1 MIGKWLSR
9 MHVRLLLLIL
19 ITALPALAIIVNT
32 GLEQR
37 REASA
42 AAEKMALLTARQ
54 IATRQRDM
62 VSHLHRLLEGL
73 AQSPE
78 VRQLHSVEECNAW
91 LAKLA
96 RLHELYTEVFVAG
109 LDGKITCRSRSFSH
123 TVDISDRSYF
133 RRALERRDFAMGD
146 YQNSRFDGQPVV
158 ISAHPVFDDDDEITA
173 VVGVGVT
180 PSAFAALLRETTLP
194 DGSVVTIVDKQGVIL
209 ARLPDP
215 TGLAGSTIPELS
227 QFKAALTGAGD
238 LLMKSVWL
246 DGVSRIMAIAPV
258 LSRFGDLYVR
268 VGIPSAIV
276 ENAGAVVARRNLL
289 LLAGAAVPLLLLGW
303 FVAQRLVL
311 RPLQDL
317 TETARRLGEGDLQAR
332 TRIPPGSGELGDL
345 ARTLDQ
351 MADGIGQSMARIETA
366 ERELRRSNRALRV
379 LNEVTRAVAQADDE
393 VQLMGLIC
401 SAAVGAGGYRMTWV
415 GLAVQDAGKFMR
427 PVAWAGHEAGFL
439 DMVKEPLND
448 SESALCPSSIT
459 LGTGRTCLVRDIA
472 NDCRFAAWRD
482 EALRRGYVSAISVP
496 LVADEAFGVL
506 TVLADEA
513 GAFDAEETRLL
524 ENAARELAFGIVT
537 LRRRAAHEKAE
548 AAVQLRN
555 RAIQASYNGLL
566 IYRYAP
572 PAGIVSANPALLRL
586 LGMDEEQL
594 ISTDLPTLGRQGF
607 DAGDWEQLDALV
619 TARRAGEVSLN
630 LSRGPQDV
638 AWLDASV
645 TLVGNDAAGD
655 DHAVIEF
662 RDVTE
667 RRRYQEQLAYQAN
680 HDALTGLPNRNLLG
694 DRLQQSLT
702 LAARNQSACFVLW
715 VDIDRFQ
722 VVHDSFGNEI
732 ANATLIVISQRL
744 VAAAAGCSTV
754 ARVASD
760 EFVLIT
766 EELPSQQAVVS
777 LATRLLD
784 ALRTPISAGGEEL
797 WLTGSIGVAAMAGI
811 DLGVDT
817 LLRNANVALF
827 RAKEMGRDT
836 FCFYEMDLNA
846 RAAPRLRLELALRRA
861 IEQDELFLAY
871 QPKVDLLTGEVV
883 GSEALCRWRHPELG
897 LVSPGEF
904 IPIAEESGLI
914 LPIGR
919 WVLET
924 ACAQAR
930 RWIDD
935 GIDYRSVAVNV
946 SPLQF
951 FRDDL
956 VADVAAL
963 LSRYR
968 LEPASLMLEITESAL
983 MGNPARAIVMMQQL
997 KAIGVK
1003 LAIDDFGTGYSSLSA
1018 LKRFPIDYLKIDRAF
1033 VTDLTTNASDAAIAV
1048 SIISLA
1054 HSLNLR
1060 VIAEG
1065 VETEGQVLYLRGRG
1079 CDEMQGYH
1087 FSPPVAPETLALM
1100 IRDHQRLVFPM
1111 QIDRPDRTLLLVDDE
1126 PSIQSALR
1134 RILRSEGYILLF
1146 AGNAA
1151 EALDLLAKHAV
1162 GVVMSDFRMPGMD
1175 GIQLLDKVKNLYPD
1189 TVRLVLSGYAD
1200 IGTITNAINR
1210 GSIFRFLHKPWDDRE
1225 LLQSVRDA
1233 FERFDR
1239 RRNTLAG

>member
-19 ITALPALAIIVNT
+19 VTALPALAIIVNT

-42 AAEKMALLTARQ
+42 AAEKTALLTARQ

-78 VRQLHSVEECNAW
+78 VRQLHSTEECNAW

-96 RLHELYTEVFVAG
+96 RLHELYAEVFVAG
-109 LDGKITCRSRSFSH
+109 LDGKITCRSQSFSH

-133 RRALERRDFAMGD
+133 RRVLERQDFAMGD

-158 ISAHPVFDDDDEITA
+158 ISAHPVFDDNDEITA

-180 PSAFAALLRETTLP
+180 PSAFGSLLRETTLP

-227 QFKAALTGAGD
+227 QFKAALTGTGD

-258 LSRFGDLYVR
+258 LTRFGDLYVR

-276 ENAGAVVARRNLL
+276 ENAGAVVAQRNLL

-332 TRIPPGSGELGDL
+332 TRVPPGSGELGDL

-351 MADGIGQSMARIETA
+351 MAEGIGQSVARIETA

-393 VQLMGLIC
+393 VQLMELIC
-401 SAAVGAGGYRMTWV
+401 SAAVDAGGYRMTWV
-415 GLAVQDAGKFMR
+415 GIATQDVEKFVR

-439 DMVKEPLND
+439 DVVNETLND
-448 SESALCPSSIT
+448 TGSAVCPSSIA
-459 LGTGRTCLVRDIA
+459 LGDRRTCIVRDIA
-472 NDCRFAAWRD
+472 NDGRFDAWRD
-482 EALRRGYVSAISVP
+482 HALRRGYVSIISVP
-496 LVADEAFGVL
+496 LVADRVFGVL
-506 TVLADEA
+506 TVLTGEA

-524 ENAARELAFGIVT
+524 ENAARELAFGIVA

-555 RAIQASYNGLL
+555 RAIEASHNGLV
-566 IYRYAP
+566 IYRYAQ

-586 LGMDEEQL
+586 LGMDEDQL
-594 ISTDLPTLGRQGF
+594 IAMDLPTLARQGF
-607 DAGDWEQLDALV
+607 DADGWEQLDALV
-619 TARRAGEVSLN
+619 TARQAGEVPLSLVRA
-630 LSRGPQDV
+630 SGDV
-638 AWLDASV
+638 CWLDTSV
-645 TLVGNDAAGD
+645 TLVGDDVAGI

-667 RRRYQEQLAYQAN
+667 RHRYQEQLAYQAN
-680 HDALTGLPNRNLLG
+680 HDSLTGLPNRNLLG
-694 DRLQQSLT
+694 DRLQQSLA
-702 LAARNQSACFVLW
+702 LATRNQSACFVLW

-732 ANATLIVISQRL
+732 ANDTLVVISERL
-744 VAAAAGCSTV
+744 VAAAEGCSIV

-766 EELPSQQAVVS
+766 DELPSQQAVVS

-784 ALRTPISAGGEEL
+784 ALRAPIPAGGEEL
-797 WLTGSIGVAAMAGI
+797 WLTGSIGVAAI
-811 DLGVDT
+811 TSTDDVDT

-836 FCFYEMDLNA
+836 FCFYETDLNV
-846 RAAPRLRLELALRRA
+846 RTAPRLRLELALRRS

-930 RWIDD
+930 QWIDD
-935 GIDYRSVAVNV
+935 GIDYRRIAVNV

-983 MGNPARAIVMMQQL
+983 MGNPARAILMMQQL

-1033 VTDLTTNASDAAIAV
+1033 VTDITTNASDAAIAV

-1087 FSPPVAPETLALM
+1087 FSPPVAPEALATL
-1100 IRDHQRLVFPM
+1100 IRDRQQLVFPM

-1134 RILRSEGYILLF
+1134 RVLRSEGYILLF

-1162 GVVMSDFRMPGMD
+1162 GVVMSDFRIPGMD
-1175 GIQLLDKVKNLYPD
+1175 GIQLLDRVKTLYPD
-1189 TVRLVLSGYAD
+1189 TVRLVLSGYSD

-1239 RRNTLAG
+1239 RKNTSAV

>member
-1 MIGKWLSR
+1 MIGQWLSR

-42 AAEKMALLTARQ
+42 AAEKMVLLTARQ

-73 AQSPE
+73 ARSPE
-78 VRQLHSVEECNAW
+78 VRQLNSGGECSAW
-91 LAKLA
+91 LEKLV
-96 RLHELYTEVFVAG
+96 RLHELYAEVFVAG
-109 LDGKITCRSRSFSH
+109 LDGRITCRSQSFSH

-133 RRALERRDFAMGD
+133 RRVLERRDFAMGD

-180 PSAFAALLRETTLP
+180 PAAFATLLRETTLP

-227 QFKAALTGAGD
+227 QFKAAITHAGD
-238 LLMKSVWL
+238 LLVESVWL
-246 DGVSRIMAIAPV
+246 DGMSRIAAIAPV

-268 VGIPSAIV
+268 VGIPSAMV
-276 ENAGAVVARRNLL
+276 ENAGARVARHNLL

-332 TRIPPGSGELGDL
+332 TRLPPGSGELGDL
-345 ARTLDQ
+345 ARTLDR
-351 MADGIGQSMARIETA
+351 MAEGIGQSVARIETT

-393 VQLMGLIC
+393 IQLMELIC
-401 SAAVGAGGYRMTWV
+401 SAAVDAGGYRMTWV
-415 GLAVQDAGKFMR
+415 GVVAHDIGNCVR

-439 DMVKEPLND
+439 EVVKETRNASD
-448 SESALCPSSIT
+448 SAVCPSSIA
-459 LGTGRTCLVRDIA
+459 LANRRTCIVRDIA
-472 NDCRFAAWRD
+472 NDGRFEAWRED
-482 EALRRGYVSAISVP
+482 AVQRGYVAIISVP
-496 LVADEAFGVL
+496 LVADRAFGVL
-506 TVLADEA
+506 TVLTGEA

-524 ENAARELAFGIVT
+524 ENAARELAFGIVA

-555 RAIQASYNGLL
+555 RAIEASHNGLL
-566 IYRYAP
+566 IYRYAS

-586 LGMDEEQL
+586 LGMDEAQL
-594 ISTDLPTLGRQGF
+594 IAMDLPTLGRQGF
-607 DAGDWEQLDALV
+607 DADGWERLGALV
-619 TARRAGEVSLN
+619 TARQAGEVPLSLIRA
-630 LSRGPQDV
+630 SGDV
-638 AWLDASV
+638 CWLDSSV
-645 TLVGNDAAGD
+645 TLVGDDATGI

-667 RRRYQEQLAYQAN
+667 RHRYQEQLAYQAN
-680 HDALTGLPNRNLLG
+680 HDSLTGLPNRNLLG
-694 DRLQQSLT
+694 DRLQQSLA
-702 LAARNQSACFVLW
+702 LAARNPSTCFVLW

-732 ANATLIVISQRL
+732 ANDTLVVISQRL
-744 VAAAAGCSTV
+744 VAAAKDCSTI

-766 EELPSQQAVVS
+766 EELPNQQAVVS
-777 LATRLLD
+777 LAGRLLE
-784 ALRTPISAGGEEL
+784 ALRAPISAGGEEL
-797 WLTGSIGVAAMAGI
+797 WLTASIGIAAMARTE
-811 DLGVDT
+811 LNVDT

-836 FCFYEMDLNA
+836 FCFYETDLNV
-846 RAAPRLRLELALRRA
+846 RTAPRLRLELALRRG

-897 LVSPGEF
+897 LISPGEF

-930 RWIDD
+930 RWIDA
-935 GIDYRSVAVNV
+935 GIDYRRIAVNV

-983 MGNPARAIVMMQQL
+983 MGNPARAILMMQQL

-1033 VTDLTTNASDAAIAV
+1033 VTDITTNASDAAIAV

-1087 FSPPVAPETLALM
+1087 FSPPVAPEALATL

-1134 RILRSEGYILLF
+1134 RVLRNEGYILLF

-1162 GVVMSDFRMPGMD
+1162 GVVMSDFRIPGMD
-1175 GIQLLDKVKNLYPD
+1175 GIQLLDRVKTLYPD
-1189 TVRLVLSGYAD
+1189 TVRLVLSGYSD

-1239 RRNTLAG
+1239 RKNTAAA

>member
-9 MHVRLLLLIL
+9 MHARLLLLIL

-37 REASA
+37 KEASTT
-42 AAEKMALLTARQ
+42 AEKMALLTARQ

-62 VSHLHRLLEGL
+62 VSHIHQLLEGL
-73 AQSPE
+73 AQSSE
-78 VRQLHSVEECNAW
+78 VRQLHSAEECSAW
-91 LAKLA
+91 LAELA
-96 RLHELYTEVFVAG
+96 KLHELYAEVFVAG
-109 LDGKITCRSRSFSH
+109 LDGRITCRSRSFSH
-123 TVDISDRSYF
+123 TVDVSDRSYF

-146 YQNSRFDGQPVV
+146 YQTSRFDGQPIV
-158 ISAHPVFDDDDEITA
+158 ISAHPVFDGNGEITA

-180 PSAFAALLRETTLP
+180 PAAFAALLRETSLP

-227 QFKAALTGAGD
+227 QFKAALAGAGD
-238 LLMKSVWL
+238 LLVKSVWL
-246 DGVSRIMAIAPV
+246 DGVSRIAAIAPV

-439 DMVKEPLND
+439 DVVKEPLND

-459 LGTGRTCLVRDIA
+459 IGTGRTCLVRDIA

-594 ISTDLPTLGRQGF
+594 IATDLPTLGRQGF

-645 TLVGNDAAGD
+645 TLVGDDVAGD
-655 DHAVIEF
+655 DHAVI
-662 RDVTE
+662 
-667 RRRYQEQLAYQAN
+667 
-680 HDALTGLPNRNLLG
+680 
-694 DRLQQSLT
+694 
-702 LAARNQSACFVLW
+702 
-715 VDIDRFQ
+715 
-722 VVHDSFGNEI
+722 
-732 ANATLIVISQRL
+732 
-744 VAAAAGCSTV
+744 
-754 ARVASD
+754 
-760 EFVLIT
+760 
-766 EELPSQQAVVS
+766 
-777 LATRLLD
+777 
-784 ALRTPISAGGEEL
+784 
-797 WLTGSIGVAAMAGI
+797 
-811 DLGVDT
+811 
-817 LLRNANVALF
+817 
-827 RAKEMGRDT
+827 
-836 FCFYEMDLNA
+836 
-846 RAAPRLRLELALRRA
+846 
-861 IEQDELFLAY
+861 
-871 QPKVDLLTGEVV
+871 
-883 GSEALCRWRHPELG
+883 
-897 LVSPGEF
+897 
-904 IPIAEESGLI
+904 
-914 LPIGR
+914 
-919 WVLET
+919 
-924 ACAQAR
+924 
-930 RWIDD
+930 
-935 GIDYRSVAVNV
+935 
-946 SPLQF
+946 
-951 FRDDL
+951 
-956 VADVAAL
+956 
-963 LSRYR
+963 
-968 LEPASLMLEITESAL
+968 
-983 MGNPARAIVMMQQL
+983 
-997 KAIGVK
+997 
-1003 LAIDDFGTGYSSLSA
+1003 
-1018 LKRFPIDYLKIDRAF
+1018 
-1033 VTDLTTNASDAAIAV
+1033 
-1048 SIISLA
+1048 
-1054 HSLNLR
+1054 
-1060 VIAEG
+1060 
-1065 VETEGQVLYLRGRG
+1065 
-1079 CDEMQGYH
+1079 
-1087 FSPPVAPETLALM
+1087 
-1100 IRDHQRLVFPM
+1100 
-1111 QIDRPDRTLLLVDDE
+1111 
-1126 PSIQSALR
+1126 
-1134 RILRSEGYILLF
+1134 
-1146 AGNAA
+1146 
-1151 EALDLLAKHAV
+1151 
-1162 GVVMSDFRMPGMD
+1162 
-1175 GIQLLDKVKNLYPD
+1175 
-1189 TVRLVLSGYAD
+1189 
-1200 IGTITNAINR
+1200 
-1210 GSIFRFLHKPWDDRE
+1210 
-1225 LLQSVRDA
+1225 
-1233 FERFDR
+1233 
-1239 RRNTLAG
+1239 